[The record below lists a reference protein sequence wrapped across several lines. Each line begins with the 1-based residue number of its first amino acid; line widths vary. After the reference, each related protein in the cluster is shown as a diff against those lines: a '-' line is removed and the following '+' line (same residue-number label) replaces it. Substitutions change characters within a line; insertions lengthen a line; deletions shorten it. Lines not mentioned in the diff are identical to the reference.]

1 MREVSL
7 KKKAD
12 RRKNC
17 YLITKRRKIKKGR
30 NESLPPGRITVP
42 PPRENRFYRQPFR
55 NVVHRAYASLCR
67 GGRHQVGAI
76 LACAGRNYANE
87 ELITPAW
94 GRGEELPILI
104 FR

>member
-30 NESLPPGRITVP
+30 NESLPPGRSTEL
-42 PPRENRFYRQPFR
+42 PPRENTFYRQPSR

-76 LACAGRNYANE
+76 LAGAGNLVMRE
-87 ELITPAW
+87 ERRELW
-94 GRGEELPILI
+94 ERGGGIS
-104 FR
+104 